1 MWSIFSM
8 YWSSSEIRKRPLATS
23 SAATSDSRD
32 ALASSSDIDSAK
44 ATSCTVAGAKHS
56 R

>member
-1 MWSIFSM
+1 M
-8 YWSSSEIRKRPLATS
+8 YWSSSEIRNLPLETS
-23 SAATSDSRD
+23 SDATNDSRD
-32 ALASSSDIDSAK
+32 VLASSSGSDSEN